1 MQSHRVRLWVAAGC
15 VATASACS
23 TFAKGGPGISF
34 PLVVSNHTDFEVV
47 VYAMPSSTGTGIR
60 IGNAR
65 SFTTMTMTV
74 PRNAL
79 QSGDRLVLRLH
90 SIGSNVPSWISPST
104 PLDSGV
110 VAQLEIRADP
120 NGSLTRSTL
129 FVTDSGGRMR
139 ETGLAK

>member
-1 MQSHRVRLWVAAGC
+1 M
-15 VATASACS
+15 
-23 TFAKGGPGISF
+23 SF

-65 SFTTMTMTV
+65 SFTTTTMTI

-79 QSGDRLVLRLH
+79 QSADRLVLRLH

-120 NGSLTRSTL
+120 SGSLTRSTL
-129 FVTDSGGRMR
+129 FVTDSGGHHP
-139 ETGLAK
+139 

>member
-1 MQSHRVRLWVAAGC
+1 MQRHRVRPWIAAAC
-15 VATASACS
+15 LAAASACS
-23 TFAKGGPGISF
+23 TFAKGGPGMSF

-65 SFTTMTMTV
+65 SFTTTTMTI

-79 QSGDRLVLRLH
+79 QSADRLVLRLH

-120 NGSLTRSTL
+120 SGSLTRSTL
-129 FVTDSGGRMR
+129 FVTDSGGHHP
-139 ETGLAK
+139 

>member
-1 MQSHRVRLWVAAGC
+1 MQSHRVRLWVAAVC
-15 VATASACS
+15 VAAASACS

-65 SFTTMTMTV
+65 SFTTTTMTI

-79 QSGDRLVLRLH
+79 QSADRLVLRLH

-110 VAQLEIRADP
+110 VAQLEIRTDP
-120 NGSLTRSTL
+120 GGSLTRSTL
-129 FVTDSGGRMR
+129 FVTDSGGHHP
-139 ETGLAK
+139 

>member
-1 MQSHRVRLWVAAGC
+1 
-15 VATASACS
+15 
-23 TFAKGGPGISF
+23 
-34 PLVVSNHTDFEVV
+34 
-47 VYAMPSSTGTGIR
+47 
-60 IGNAR
+60 
-65 SFTTMTMTV
+65 
-74 PRNAL
+74 
-79 QSGDRLVLRLH
+79 
-90 SIGSNVPSWISPST
+90 VPSWISPST

>member
-1 MQSHRVRLWVAAGC
+1 MQSHRVRSWIAVACVFVAGC
-15 VATASACS
+15 AA
-23 TFAKGGPGISF
+23 FGKGGPGTSF
-34 PLVVSNHTDFEVV
+34 PLVVINHTDFEVV

-65 SFTTMTMTV
+65 SFTTSTMSI

-79 QSGDRLVLRLH
+79 QSADRLVLRLH

-110 VAQLEIRADP
+110 TAQLEIRADP
-120 NGSLTRSTL
+120 SGS
-129 FVTDSGGRMR
+129 
-139 ETGLAK
+139 